1 MGELFPLLAGVL
13 AAAVAMRFERRRARA
28 ACIAVISVGFG
39 VAATVVN
46 GEEWFLVPVDTAIV
60 ALTAVAILAAP
71 RLWARAR
78 ARAGSG
84 AESHP

>member
-13 AAAVAMRFERRRARA
+13 AAAVAMRFERRRAQA
-28 ACIAVISVGFG
+28 ACIAVISVVFG
-39 VAATVVN
+39 VTATVVN

-60 ALTAVAILAAP
+60 ALAAVAILAAP
-71 RLWARAR
+71 RLWARA
-78 ARAGSG
+78 GSG